1 MRKSNKKGPKKSSK
15 RLRNEIDVFLEKEDI
30 ESAIKVCDEFMD
42 IYPKNIYPYS
52 KKIELLTDNYNKYI
66 SNDEFKCIKSI
77 HDKRLEIASKK
88 EIDIISKEFEEYE
101 IDLKEKENLEKTRK
115 ELIGNYLQ
123 KKLQLNAS
131 IYLNNILTK
140 LSNYK
145 PNGKQIQ
152 NFYDLIKG
160 LFLLFCLIFNLFN
173 INGLLFVTI
182 PFGIYGIIIVYK
194 FFDNNIGK
202 ISLLKNENFVY
213 KNLINDCNKTK
224 DEIKDEIVKIDSMIE
239 FNLSQKVSIIGRMP
253 EKFKDE
259 LFLLYEDDEESISNK
274 IYNLYINNK
283 IDEFKEMLSNNTFFS
298 YEEFEES
305 INKFTEEYENKV
317 NDFIDGEIDKKKN
330 NNSKFIVMMPIK
342 PWVIVLLF
350 FLIFISISSFIILI
364 NNFYDMN
371 LKAFLIALG
380 VGIISAII
388 YNINTGKSSSV
399 IDTFNDNLLTTIF
412 NTSLTYDLVYSS
424 ITNDLN
430 FVYCVL
436 EIPIIFILV
445 LIGYV
450 MLVSFL
456 KYVNLQRKLRN

>member
-1 MRKSNKKGPKKSSK
+1 MRKLNKKGPKKSSK

-66 SNDEFKCIKSI
+66 SNDEFQCIKSI

-123 KKLQLNAS
+123 KNLQLNAS

-160 LFLLFCLIFNLFN
+160 LFLLFCMIFNLFN

-202 ISLLKNENFVY
+202 ISLLKN
-213 KNLINDCNKTK
+213 
-224 DEIKDEIVKIDSMIE
+224 
-239 FNLSQKVSIIGRMP
+239 
-253 EKFKDE
+253 
-259 LFLLYEDDEESISNK
+259 
-274 IYNLYINNK
+274 
-283 IDEFKEMLSNNTFFS
+283 
-298 YEEFEES
+298 
-305 INKFTEEYENKV
+305 
-317 NDFIDGEIDKKKN
+317 
-330 NNSKFIVMMPIK
+330 
-342 PWVIVLLF
+342 
-350 FLIFISISSFIILI
+350 
-364 NNFYDMN
+364 
-371 LKAFLIALG
+371 
-380 VGIISAII
+380 
-388 YNINTGKSSSV
+388 
-399 IDTFNDNLLTTIF
+399 
-412 NTSLTYDLVYSS
+412 
-424 ITNDLN
+424 
-430 FVYCVL
+430 
-436 EIPIIFILV
+436 
-445 LIGYV
+445 
-450 MLVSFL
+450 
-456 KYVNLQRKLRN
+456 